1 MSLHLLAN
9 FHFLIR
15 HQTLLSEITYNTP
28 TTSQDFCGFQNN
40 VAKILTYSFF
50 FFFTQISPPREA
62 EDLTDPVWWLC
73 LWNLSRGSKAV

>member
-9 FHFLIR
+9 FHFLIH
-15 HQTLLSEITYNTP
+15 HQTLLSEITYDTP
-28 TTSQDFCGFQNN
+28 AALQDFCGFQNN

-50 FFFTQISPPREA
+50 FTQIFPPREA
-62 EDLTDPVWWLC
+62 EDLTDPFWWLC